1 MRINPIS
8 SLWSVKKTNISN
20 DNYNQGYIQNPLLDN
35 TKKDVFVKS
44 SNIQSAK
51 GLAIPFLGYDVYI
64 IDGGNHANDM
74 EHFVKA
80 INENVDVHMYRAENS
95 RDFKYNKPLKNIEEQ
110 LNYINRYE
118 LTDENS
124 FVAIPVSITVPL
136 QNLAEQY
143 KRITGNY
150 IHLKPHTVQSN
161 KEKLLNFLKTLY
173 YNPDSYR
180 KYIQYMDPENKG
192 LEYAYGII
200 QEINKLKCRKVYI
213 PVAMPQ
219 VKNMEWLAKERG
231 EIPELTNYL
240 ATGYDKD
247 GKVQN
252 MMNYLKEKEWYDF
265 NLLALSDADVVN
277 MKKMDNSEH
286 LYSAYDTTIKDGERG
301 VYNFT
306 PIRENGK
313 IVGYSFNDTETNEY
327 PYSEFPHKDKVE
339 LVSKFVGLST
349 DEVVADDE
357 KTARFKQA
365 LSNNADLSEFSDKL
379 YPVWKLFDENDLY
392 NNKIYDRGDFVDS
405 TLQYYFRRNGD
416 YKIIYPEADSESSGR
431 PSVMGL
437 RDGNYAM
444 MTALSRDVNQRRF
457 LDSLIES
464 NVNLQDGIRGRLSNA
479 RDSIE
484 RKDYVAG
491 ESYLGVAKEYVDI
504 MGGLDR
510 KNMMFMEVY
519 KLLAES
525 KYHNGDYLGANGLYN
540 AYLNNL
546 CKNYVEQLKA
556 NGFRSVV
563 NERDEI
569 TEIFDILADIA
580 DKRGEYFPAQH
591 CRRAAKELREGSKLG
606 NIIINRRANDDT
618 NIGDIFA

>member
-161 KEKLLNFLKTLY
+161 KEKLLNFLKTIY

-180 KYIQYMDPENKG
+180 KYIQYMDPENQG

-200 QEINKLKCRKVYI
+200 QEINKLKCRKVYV

-252 MMNYLKEKEWYDF
+252 MMNYLKEP
-265 NLLALSDADVVN
+265 
-277 MKKMDNSEH
+277 
-286 LYSAYDTTIKDGERG
+286 KD
-301 VYNFT
+301 
-306 PIRENGK
+306 
-313 IVGYSFNDTETNEY
+313 
-327 PYSEFPHKDKVE
+327 
-339 LVSKFVGLST
+339 
-349 DEVVADDE
+349 
-357 KTARFKQA
+357 
-365 LSNNADLSEFSDKL
+365 
-379 YPVWKLFDENDLY
+379 
-392 NNKIYDRGDFVDS
+392 
-405 TLQYYFRRNGD
+405 
-416 YKIIYPEADSESSGR
+416 
-431 PSVMGL
+431 
-437 RDGNYAM
+437 
-444 MTALSRDVNQRRF
+444 
-457 LDSLIES
+457 
-464 NVNLQDGIRGRLSNA
+464 
-479 RDSIE
+479 
-484 RKDYVAG
+484 
-491 ESYLGVAKEYVDI
+491 
-504 MGGLDR
+504 
-510 KNMMFMEVY
+510 
-519 KLLAES
+519 
-525 KYHNGDYLGANGLYN
+525 
-540 AYLNNL
+540 
-546 CKNYVEQLKA
+546 
-556 NGFRSVV
+556 
-563 NERDEI
+563 
-569 TEIFDILADIA
+569 
-580 DKRGEYFPAQH
+580 
-591 CRRAAKELREGSKLG
+591 
-606 NIIINRRANDDT
+606 
-618 NIGDIFA
+618 